1 MADENVES
9 NQSNLRR
16 WWRWGLAAVVGV
28 AVLGVWGWMEGPPQ
42 GRLDQVPVPTHQRE
56 DAAPPSAAA
65 PRNGLAQDASR
76 ATPGPTQEATAPAP
90 QAHTPGGGP
99 VEPPREYLGSRD
111 YIRRKLLAANKD
123 LADYKYFE
131 EKVLRTQAETQSF
144 QSMLAS
150 TERLGKAFER
160 LAAPTE
166 KEFSDEAELER
177 MYQVDYLEQA
187 LRWKENPEREK
198 VLDLTERIILADT
211 LSPELPL
218 ELRRSRAGDKLEL
231 FKVLQEVAAERAR
244 RTVERAR
251 GTRVAKILALAGPG
265 TTP

>member
-1 MADENVES
+1 
-9 NQSNLRR
+9 
-16 WWRWGLAAVVGV
+16 
-28 AVLGVWGWMEGPPQ
+28 
-42 GRLDQVPVPTHQRE
+42 
-56 DAAPPSAAA
+56 
-65 PRNGLAQDASR
+65 
-76 ATPGPTQEATAPAP
+76 
-90 QAHTPGGGP
+90 